1 MNIESMTMQQ
11 VEARLAEIK
20 NLVSAEDADLDALE
34 TEIDAL
40 EARKAAIIAATEKR
54 NAIVSKISAGAGV
67 VTETRTSE
75 ENKGMNKTYNASS
88 AEYRSAW
95 LKDIASKAHV
105 NLGEMNQ
112 EERDAFTFTTQNTP
126 NVVPTVILNRIVEL
140 VESRSPMYADATKS
154 GLSQGFGIPRHT
166 GITQGDAAVTN
177 EGVANDDEIDT
188 FDLVNLVGEE
198 LKKHV
203 VISRK
208 MKFKSI
214 QAFEDYLT
222 QHIAARI
229 AVAKEKLILT
239 RLDAVA
245 TGIAAANVLTAQTYA
260 DATIRNIMSKIRGDG
275 VVKVYANST
284 TIWNGLAGIQIDG
297 KPAFVPS
304 AMENP
309 LEVGRIYGAVVVE
322 DNNLQDNIAYFGKP
336 LHLLANDYE
345 DLLIQVSRDPKTF
358 EDIIAGYSLFDAGLE
373 VPTAFVK
380 ATFTVGE

>member
-1 MNIESMTMQQ
+1 MNIETMNMSQ

-34 TEIDAL
+34 QEIDAL

-75 ENKGMNKTYNASS
+75 ETTNMPKTYNASS

-105 NLGEMNQ
+105 NLGEMTT
-112 EERDAFTFTTQNTP
+112 EEREAFTFTTQNTP
-126 NVVPTVILNRIVEL
+126 NVVPTVIADRIVEL
-140 VESRSPMYADATKS
+140 VESRSPMYNDATKS
-154 GLSQGFGIPRHT
+154 GLAQGFGIPRHT

-177 EGVANDDEIDT
+177 EGVANDDESDT
-188 FDLVNLVGEE
+188 FDLLTLTGEE
-198 LKKHV
+198 IKKHV

-214 QAFEDYLT
+214 SAFEDYLV
-222 QHIAARI
+222 QHISARI
-229 AVAKEKLILT
+229 AVAKESLIRT

-260 DATIRNIMSKIRGDG
+260 DATIRAIMSKLRGDG
-275 VVKVYANST
+275 IVKVYANST
-284 TIWNGLAGIQIDG
+284 TIWTGLAGITTADG
-297 KPAFVPS
+297 KPAFIPS

-309 LEVGRIYGAVVVE
+309 AEVGRIYGAVVVE
-322 DNNLQDNIAYFGKP
+322 DNNLVDNVAYVGKP

-373 VPTAFVK
+373 NPLSFVK
-380 ATFTVGE
+380 ATFAGE

>member
-1 MNIESMTMQQ
+1 MDINTMNMSQ
-11 VEARLAEIK
+11 VESRLAEIK
-20 NLVSAEDADLDALE
+20 NLISAEDADLDALE
-34 TEIDAL
+34 QEIDAL
-40 EARKAAIIAATEKR
+40 EARKASIIAETEKR
-54 NAIVSKISAGAGV
+54 NAIAAKISTGAGA

-75 ENKGMNKTYNASS
+75 VETHMSKTYNANSP
-88 AEYRSAW
+88 EYRTAW
-95 LKDIASKAHV
+95 LKDIASKAQV

-112 EERDAFTFTTQNTP
+112 EERDAFTFTTTNTP
-126 NVVPTVILNRIVEL
+126 GVVPTVILNRIVEL
-140 VESRSPMYADATKS
+140 VESRSPMYNDATKS
-154 GLSQGFGIPRHT
+154 GLAQGFSIPRHT
-166 GITQGDAAVTN
+166 GITQGDAAVTA

-188 FDLVNLVGEE
+188 FDLVPLVGEE
-198 LKKHV
+198 LKKHAI
-203 VISRK
+203 ISRK

-214 QAFEDYLT
+214 QAFEDYLV
-222 QHIAARI
+222 QHLAARI
-229 AVAKEKLILT
+229 AVAKEKLILA

-260 DATIRNIMSKIRGDG
+260 DATIRNIMSKLRGDG
-275 VVKVYANST
+275 VVKVYANAT

-322 DNNLQDNIAYFGKP
+322 DNNLTDNVAYFGKP

-358 EDIIAGYSLFDAGLE
+358 EDIIAAYSLFDAGLE
-373 VPTAFVK
+373 NPLSFVK
-380 ATFTVGE
+380 ATFSGE

>member
-1 MNIESMTMQQ
+1 MDINTMNMSQ

-34 TEIDAL
+34 QEIDAL

-75 ENKGMNKTYNASS
+75 ESTNMPKTYNAAS

-105 NLGEMNQ
+105 NLGEMTT
-112 EERDAFTFTTQNTP
+112 EEREAFTFTTTNTP
-126 NVVPTVILNRIVEL
+126 GVVPTVILNRIVEL

-154 GLSQGFGIPRHT
+154 GLAQGFSIPRHT
-166 GITQGDAAVTN
+166 GTTQGDAAVTN

-188 FDLVNLVGEE
+188 FDLVTLVGEE
-198 LKKHV
+198 IKKHV

-214 QAFEDYLT
+214 QAFEDYLV
-222 QHIAARI
+222 QHIAKRI
-229 AVAKEKLILT
+229 AVAKEMLILA
-239 RLDAVA
+239 RLDNVA
-245 TGIAAANVLTAQTYA
+245 TGIAAANKLSSQTYA
-260 DATIRNIMSKIRGDG
+260 DATIRNIMSKLRGDG
-275 VVKVYANST
+275 AVKVYANSS
-284 TIWNGLAGIQIDG
+284 TIWNGLAGITTADG
-297 KPAFVPS
+297 KPAFIPS
-304 AMENP
+304 AMENAA
-309 LEVGRIYGAVVVE
+309 EVGRIYGAVVVE
-322 DNNLQDNIAYFGKP
+322 DNNLQDNVTYFGKP
-336 LHLLANDYE
+336 MHLLANDYE

-358 EDIIAGYSLFDAGLE
+358 EDIVAGYSLFDAGLE
-373 VPTAFVK
+373 NPLSFVK
-380 ATFTVGE
+380 ATFSGE